1 MCGSGA
7 LVLLGD
13 LNVREEEMGA
23 VRETRGFS
31 EAVYKGKSWDPSR
44 NKFDAELKLRK
55 DVAGH
60 AFDRILFAGGVFV
73 QAYMVGVGRLFSD
86 GVPFCLSDHY
96 GLVGLMDVHEGH
108 AGGGS
113 ARGEAGARRMK
124 VSRLRDLACAAEQSY
139 VEEHE
144 RDQIRRD
151 KEDQMARAEARI
163 LEAQQ
168 DMRRAVRQR
177 KDARLAL
184 RQKVFGDQALFGP
197 EVEARFVAGPPA
209 PVMPSAV
216 VVEASAS
223 TSAAAVTFPAD
234 ASPVTRAR
242 VARVPAA
249 AF

>member
-1 MCGSGA
+1 M
-7 LVLLGD
+7 
-13 LNVREEEMGA
+13 
-23 VRETRGFS
+23 
-31 EAVYKGKSWDPSR
+31 
-44 NKFDAELKLRK
+44 
-55 DVAGH
+55 
-60 AFDRILFAGGVFV
+60 

-113 ARGEAGARRMK
+113 SRGEAGARRMK

-177 KDARLAL
+177 KMHAWLCGRRYLATRLSSDRRSRRVL
-184 RQKVFGDQALFGP
+184 SRGRPRQ
-197 EVEARFVAGPPA
+197 
-209 PVMPSAV
+209 
-216 VVEASAS
+216 
-223 TSAAAVTFPAD
+223 
-234 ASPVTRAR
+234 
-242 VARVPAA
+242 
-249 AF
+249 